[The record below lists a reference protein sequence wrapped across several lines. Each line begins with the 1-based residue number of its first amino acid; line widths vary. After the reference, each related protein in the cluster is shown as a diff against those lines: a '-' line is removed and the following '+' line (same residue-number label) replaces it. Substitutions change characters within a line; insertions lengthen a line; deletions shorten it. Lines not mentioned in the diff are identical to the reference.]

1 MWLFNLLKIKSN
13 SNQVRKFLIVGLGN
27 VGKEYLETRHNIGF
41 TILDY
46 LIKKQGLTFDEV
58 KYALRAS
65 FKFKGKEF
73 ICIKPTTYMNLSGK
87 AVNYWMRKEKINLE
101 NVLIITDDLN
111 IPFSQLRL
119 RAKGSSGGHNGLKNI
134 EENLKTLNYSRLR
147 FGIGREKKS
156 SQIDFVLGKWEK
168 EEKTTLENFVVKC
181 SEIILSFGTD
191 GIQNTMNKYNTKI

>member
-1 MWLFNLLKIKSN
+1 MWLFNLFKIKSN
-13 SNQVRKFLIVGLGN
+13 SNQVKKFLIVGLGN
-27 VGKEYLETRHNIGF
+27 IGNEYLETRHNIGF
-41 TILDY
+41 TVLDY

-58 KYALRAS
+58 KYAFRAS
-65 FKFKGKEF
+65 FKFKGKKF

-111 IPFSQLRL
+111 IPFCQLRL
-119 RAKGSSGGHNGLKNI
+119 RAKGSSGGHNGLKDI
-134 EENLKTLNYSRLR
+134 EENLKTKNYSRLR

-168 EEKTTLENFVVKC
+168 EEKSTLENFIIKC
-181 SEIILSFGTD
+181 REIILSFGTD
-191 GIQNTMNKYNTKI
+191 GAQNTMNKYNTKI

>member
-1 MWLFNLLKIKSN
+1 MWLFNLFKIKSN
-13 SNQVRKFLIVGLGN
+13 SNQVKKFLIVGLGN
-27 VGKEYLETRHNIGF
+27 IGKEYLETRHNIGF
-41 TILDY
+41 TVLDY
-46 LIKKQGLTFDEV
+46 LIKNQGLTFDEV

-119 RAKGSSGGHNGLKNI
+119 RAKGSSGGHNGLKDI
-134 EENLKTLNYSRLR
+134 EENLKTKNYSRLR

-168 EEKTTLENFVVKC
+168 KEKPTLENFIIKC

-191 GIQNTMNKYNTKI
+191 GTQNTMNKYNTKI

>member
-1 MWLFNLLKIKSN
+1 MWLFNLFKIKSN
-13 SNQVRKFLIVGLGN
+13 SNQVKKFLIVGLGN
-27 VGKEYLETRHNIGF
+27 IGKEYLETRHNIGF
-41 TILDY
+41 TVLDY
-46 LIKKQGLTFDEV
+46 LIKNQGLTFDEV

-156 SQIDFVLGKWEK
+156 SQIDFVLGKWGK
-168 EEKTTLENFVVKC
+168 EEKYNLENFIIKC

-191 GIQNTMNKYNTKI
+191 GTQNTMNKYNTKI

>member
-1 MWLFNLLKIKSN
+1 MKY
-13 SNQVRKFLIVGLGN
+13 LIVGLGN
-27 VGKEYLETRHNIGF
+27 IGKEYLETRHNIGF
-41 TILDY
+41 TVLDY
-46 LIKKQGLTFDEV
+46 LIKNQGLTFDEV

-168 EEKTTLENFVVKC
+168 EEKSTLENFIIKC

-191 GIQNTMNKYNTKI
+191 GTQNTMNKYNTKI

>member
-1 MWLFNLLKIKSN
+1 MWLFNLFKIKSN
-13 SNQVRKFLIVGLGN
+13 SNQVKKFLIVGLGN
-27 VGKEYLETRHNIGF
+27 IGKEYLETRHNIGF

-46 LIKKQGLTFDEV
+46 LIKKQGLTFNEA
-58 KYALRAS
+58 KYAFRAS
-65 FKFKGKEF
+65 FKFKGKKF

-111 IPFSQLRL
+111 IPFCQLRL
-119 RAKGSSGGHNGLKNI
+119 RAKGSSGGHNGLKDI
-134 EENLKTLNYSRLR
+134 EENLKTKNYSRLR

-156 SQIDFVLGKWEK
+156 SQIDFVLGKWGKKEK
-168 EEKTTLENFVVKC
+168 PTLENFIIKC

-191 GIQNTMNKYNTKI
+191 GSQNTMNKYNTKI

>member
-1 MWLFNLLKIKSN
+1 MWLFNLFKIKSN
-13 SNQVRKFLIVGLGN
+13 SNQVKKFLIVGLGN
-27 VGKEYLETRHNIGF
+27 IGKEYLETRHNIGF

-46 LIKKQGLTFDEV
+46 LIKKQGLTFNEV
-58 KYALRAS
+58 KYAFRAS
-65 FKFKGKEF
+65 FKFKGKKF

-156 SQIDFVLGKWEK
+156 SQIDFVLGKWGKKEK
-168 EEKTTLENFVVKC
+168 PTLENFIIKC

-191 GIQNTMNKYNTKI
+191 GSQNTMNKYNTKI